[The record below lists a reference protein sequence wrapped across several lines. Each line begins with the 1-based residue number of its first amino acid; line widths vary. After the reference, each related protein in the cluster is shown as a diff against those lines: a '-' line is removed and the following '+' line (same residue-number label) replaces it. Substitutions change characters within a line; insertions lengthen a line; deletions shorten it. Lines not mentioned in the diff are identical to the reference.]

1 VAAQFMMR
9 KLTGLI
15 PLLAAIAVVA
25 LGSAPAAGADATR
38 VIADCNTNGYLTG
51 HYSRAELQS
60 ALNGMGADVR
70 EYTNCYDV
78 ISRALAGVAAAGKT
92 GGGGRGGSGGASG
105 GGFGAPG
112 GTGVTGGGFAG
123 VSTRGV
129 YSRAPV
135 AAAAG
140 PGSQAP
146 VVLSGTPVSP
156 TSSGV
161 SGGSD
166 GRSLPAALI
175 VVLAVLAASAA
186 GVAGVAVRR
195 RWASSPGSGE
205 GPGSFLRRLA
215 RQGR

>member
-1 VAAQFMMR
+1 MMR

-15 PLLAAIAVVA
+15 PLLAVITVVA
-25 LGSAPAAGADATR
+25 LGSAPAAGADATH

-51 HYSRAELQS
+51 HYSRAELQA

-92 GGGGRGGSGGASG
+92 GGGGRGGGGGASS
-105 GGFGAPG
+105 GGFGVNG
-112 GTGVTGGGFAG
+112 GTAVTGGGFAG

-156 TSSGV
+156 TSSGGV
-161 SGGSD
+161 SGGSN

-175 VVLAVLAASAA
+175 VVLAVLALSAV
-186 GVAGVAVRR
+186 GGGGVAVRR
-195 RWASSPGSGE
+195 RLASSPGSGK